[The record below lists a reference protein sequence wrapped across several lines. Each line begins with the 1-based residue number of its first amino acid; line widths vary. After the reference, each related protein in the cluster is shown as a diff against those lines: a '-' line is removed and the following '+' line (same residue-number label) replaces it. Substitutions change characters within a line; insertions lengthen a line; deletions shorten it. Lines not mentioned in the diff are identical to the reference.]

1 MKIIKI
7 QKKNNKY
14 KITLENNTII
24 ETYDE
29 IIIKE
34 NILYK
39 KEITDELK
47 SKIEKENKY
56 YEIYNNILK
65 YIKIKLRSEY
75 EIRENIKKNEIDK
88 FTEEKLIKK
97 LKDSKLIDDK
107 TYTYAYI
114 HDRIKFSNDGPY
126 KIKKELLKNKIEE
139 NLIEDELNKLDRK
152 EIYEKLKKQ
161 ILKKINANNKY
172 SNNMIKQK
180 LINYFINQGYE
191 KSMIS
196 EIIQDNQKED
206 NNIIKKE
213 YEKLYNKYKT
223 KYNEYELNRVIKQ
236 KLYQKGF
243 SIDEINNI
251 EQR

>member
-1 MKIIKI
+1 MKIKKI

-14 KITLENNTII
+14 KIILEDNNII

-29 IIIKE
+29 VILKE

-47 SKIEKENKY
+47 IKIEKQNKY
-56 YEIYNNILK
+56 YEIYNNVLK
-65 YIKIKLRSEY
+65 YIKTKLRSEY
-75 EIRENIKKNEIDK
+75 EIREYIKKNEIDK
-88 FTEEKLIKK
+88 KTEEEIIKK
-97 LKDSKLIDDK
+97 LKETRLIDNK
-107 TYTYAYI
+107 TYVHAYI

-126 KIKKELLKNKIEE
+126 KIKKELLKQKIEE
-139 NLIEDELNKLDRK
+139 ELIEEELNKLDK
-152 EIYEKLKKQ
+152 EEIYQKLNKQ
-161 ILKKINANNKY
+161 ILKKLNTNNKY

-180 LINYFINQGYE
+180 LLNYFINQGYE
-191 KSMIS
+191 KEMIN
-196 EIIQDNQKED
+196 EIIEDNQKED

-213 YEKLYNKYKT
+213 YEKLYNKYKN

-243 SIDEINNI
+243 SINEINNI
-251 EQR
+251 

>member
-1 MKIIKI
+1 MKIMKI

-14 KITLENNTII
+14 KIILEDNNII

-29 IIIKE
+29 VIIKE

-39 KEITDELK
+39 KEMTDELK

-65 YIKIKLRSEY
+65 YIKTKLRSEY
-75 EIRENIKKNEIDK
+75 EIREYIKKNEIDNNR
-88 FTEEKLIKK
+88 EEELIRK
-97 LKDSKLIDDK
+97 LKASKIIDDK

-114 HDRIKFSNDGPY
+114 HDRVKFSNDGPY

-139 NLIEDELNKLDRK
+139 NIIEEELNKIEK
-152 EIYEKLKKQ
+152 EEIYEKLKKQ
-161 ILKKINANNKY
+161 ILKKLSANTKY

-180 LINYFINQGYE
+180 LINYFITQGYE
-191 KSMIS
+191 KEMII
-196 EIIQDNQKED
+196 EILE
-206 NNIIKKE
+206 NNLVSNTNILKKE
-213 YEKLYNKYKT
+213 YDKLYNKYKN
-223 KYNEYELNRVIKQ
+223 KYEEYELKKVIKQ

-251 EQR
+251 N

>member
-1 MKIIKI
+1 MKINKI

-14 KITLENNTII
+14 KIVLEDKTVI

-39 KEITDELK
+39 KEITEELK
-47 SKIEKENKY
+47 TRIEKQNKY

-65 YIKIKLRSEY
+65 YIKTKLRSEK
-75 EIRENIKKNEIDK
+75 EIRDYIRKNEIDK
-88 FTEEKLIKK
+88 TTEEELVKK
-97 LKDSKLIDDK
+97 LKQTKLIDDE
-107 TYTYAYI
+107 TYTYAYV
-114 HDRIKFSNDGPY
+114 HDRIRFSNDGPY
-126 KIKKELLKNKIEE
+126 KIKKDLQKQKIEE
-139 NLIEDELNKLDRK
+139 NIIEEEINKLDEE
-152 EIYEKLKKQ
+152 EIKEKLKKQ
-161 ILKKINANNKY
+161 ILKKLNSNNKY

-180 LINYFINQGYE
+180 LINYFLNQGYE

-196 EIIQDNQKED
+196 EIIEENLKED
-206 NNIIKKE
+206 KNIIKKE
-213 YEKLYNKYKT
+213 YDKLYNKLKN
-223 KYNEYELNRVIKQ
+223 KYDEETLKKVIKQ

-251 EQR
+251 

>member
-1 MKIIKI
+1 MKIMKI

-14 KITLENNTII
+14 KIILEDNNII

-39 KEITDELK
+39 KEMTDELK

-65 YIKIKLRSEY
+65 YIKTKLRSEY
-75 EIRENIKKNEIDK
+75 EIREYIKKNEIDNNR
-88 FTEEKLIKK
+88 EEELIRK
-97 LKDSKLIDDK
+97 LKASKIIDDK

-114 HDRIKFSNDGPY
+114 HDRVKFSNDGPY

-139 NLIEDELNKLDRK
+139 NIIEEELNKIEK
-152 EIYEKLKKQ
+152 EEIYEKLKKQ
-161 ILKKINANNKY
+161 ILKKLSANTKY

-180 LINYFINQGYE
+180 LINYFITQGYE
-191 KSMIS
+191 KEMII
-196 EIIQDNQKED
+196 EILE
-206 NNIIKKE
+206 NNLVSNTNILKKE
-213 YEKLYNKYKT
+213 YDKLYNKYKN
-223 KYNEYELNRVIKQ
+223 KYEEYELKKVIKQ

-251 EQR
+251 N

>member
-1 MKIIKI
+1 MKIMKI

-14 KITLENNTII
+14 KIILEDNNII

-29 IIIKE
+29 VIIKE

-39 KEITDELK
+39 KEMTDELK

-65 YIKIKLRSEY
+65 YIKTKLRSEY
-75 EIRENIKKNEIDK
+75 EIREYIKKNEIDK
-88 FTEEKLIKK
+88 ITEENLINK

-114 HDRIKFSNDGPY
+114 HDRMKFSNDGPY

-139 NLIEDELNKLDRK
+139 SIIEEELNKIDK
-152 EIYEKLKKQ
+152 EEIYEKLKKQ
-161 ILKKINANNKY
+161 ILKKLSANTKY

-180 LINYFINQGYE
+180 LINYFITQGYE
-191 KSMIS
+191 KQMII
-196 EIIQDNQKED
+196 EILE
-206 NNIIKKE
+206 NNLVSNTNILKKE
-213 YEKLYNKYKT
+213 YDKLYNKYKN
-223 KYNEYELNRVIKQ
+223 KYDEYELKKVIKQ

-251 EQR
+251 N

>member
-1 MKIIKI
+1 MKINKI

-14 KITLENNTII
+14 KIILEDKTVI

-39 KEITDELK
+39 KEITEELK
-47 SKIEKENKY
+47 EKIEKQNKY

-65 YIKIKLRSEY
+65 YIKTKLRSEK
-75 EIRENIKKNEIDK
+75 EIRDYIRKNEIDK
-88 FTEEKLIKK
+88 STEDNLIEKLKQT
-97 LKDSKLIDDK
+97 KLIDDK
-107 TYTYAYI
+107 TYTYAYV
-114 HDRIKFSNDGPY
+114 HDRIRFSNDGPC
-126 KIKKELLKNKIEE
+126 KIKKELQKQKIEE
-139 NLIEDELNKLDRK
+139 NIIEEEINKIDK
-152 EIYEKLKKQ
+152 EEITEKLTKQ
-161 ILKKINANNKY
+161 ILKKLNTNNKY
-172 SNNMIKQK
+172 SSNMIKQK
-180 LINYFINQGYE
+180 LLNYFINQGYE

-196 EIIQDNQKED
+196 EIIEENITED
-206 NNIIKKE
+206 KTIIKKE
-213 YEKLYNKYKT
+213 YDKLYNKYKN

-251 EQR
+251 

>member
-1 MKIIKI
+1 MKIMKI

-14 KITLENNTII
+14 KIILEDNNII

-39 KEITDELK
+39 KEMTDELK

-65 YIKIKLRSEY
+65 YIKTKLRSEY
-75 EIRENIKKNEIDK
+75 EIREYIKKNEIDK
-88 FTEEKLIKK
+88 ITEENLINK

-114 HDRIKFSNDGPY
+114 HDRMKFSNDGPY

-139 NLIEDELNKLDRK
+139 NIIVEELNKIDK
-152 EIYEKLKKQ
+152 EEIYEKLKKQ
-161 ILKKINANNKY
+161 ILKKLSANTKY

-180 LINYFINQGYE
+180 LINYFITQGYE
-191 KSMIS
+191 KQMII
-196 EIIQDNQKED
+196 EILE
-206 NNIIKKE
+206 NNLVSNTNILKRE
-213 YEKLYNKYKT
+213 YDKLYNKYKN
-223 KYNEYELNRVIKQ
+223 KYDEYELKKVIKQ

-251 EQR
+251 N

>member
-1 MKIIKI
+1 MKIMKI

-14 KITLENNTII
+14 KIILEDNNII

-39 KEITDELK
+39 KEMTDELK

-65 YIKIKLRSEY
+65 YIKTKLRSEY
-75 EIRENIKKNEIDK
+75 EIREYIKKNEIDK
-88 FTEEKLIKK
+88 ITEENLINK

-114 HDRIKFSNDGPY
+114 HDRMKFSNDGPY

-139 NLIEDELNKLDRK
+139 SIIEEELNKIDK
-152 EIYEKLKKQ
+152 EEIYEKLKKQ
-161 ILKKINANNKY
+161 ILKKLSANTKY

-180 LINYFINQGYE
+180 LINYFITQGYE
-191 KSMIS
+191 KEMII
-196 EIIQDNQKED
+196 EILE
-206 NNIIKKE
+206 NNLVSNTNILKKE
-213 YEKLYNKYKT
+213 YDKLYNKYKN
-223 KYNEYELNRVIKQ
+223 KYEEYELKKVIKQ

-251 EQR
+251 N

>member
-1 MKIIKI
+1 MKIMKI

-14 KITLENNTII
+14 KIILEDNNII
-24 ETYDE
+24 ETFDE
-29 IIIKE
+29 VIIKE

-47 SKIEKENKY
+47 EKIEKQNKY
-56 YEIYNNILK
+56 YETYNSVLK
-65 YIKIKLRSEY
+65 YIKTKLRSEY
-75 EIRENIKKNEIDK
+75 EIREYIKKNDIDK
-88 FTEEKLIKK
+88 TTEEKIIKK
-97 LKDSKLIDDK
+97 LKETKLIDEK
-107 TYTYAYI
+107 TYVYAYV

-126 KIKKELLKNKIEE
+126 KIKKELQKQKMDETIIEE
-139 NLIEDELNKLDRK
+139 ELNKLDRE
-152 EIYEKLKKQ
+152 EIKEKLTKQ
-161 ILKKINANNKY
+161 ILKKLNTNKKY

-196 EIIQDNQKED
+196 EIIEDNQKED

-213 YEKLYNKYKT
+213 YKKLYNKYKN

-243 SIDEINNI
+243 SMDEINNV
-251 EQR
+251 

>member
-1 MKIIKI
+1 MKIMKI

-14 KITLENNTII
+14 KIILEDNNII

-29 IIIKE
+29 VIIKE

-39 KEITDELK
+39 KEITVELK
-47 SKIEKENKY
+47 DKIEKENKN

-65 YIKIKLRSEY
+65 YIKTKLRSEY
-75 EIRENIKKNEIDK
+75 EIREYIKKNEIDK
-88 FTEEKLIKK
+88 ITEENLINK

-114 HDRIKFSNDGPY
+114 HDRMKFSNDGPY

-139 NLIEDELNKLDRK
+139 NIIVEELNKIDK
-152 EIYEKLKKQ
+152 EEIYEKLKKQ
-161 ILKKINANNKY
+161 ILKKLSANTKY

-180 LINYFINQGYE
+180 LINYFVLQGYE
-191 KSMIS
+191 KQMII
-196 EIIQDNQKED
+196 EILE
-206 NNIIKKE
+206 NNLISNTNILKKE
-213 YEKLYNKYKT
+213 YDKLYNKYKN
-223 KYNEYELNRVIKQ
+223 KYDEYELKRVIKQ

-251 EQR
+251 N

>member
-1 MKIIKI
+1 MKIMKI

-14 KITLENNTII
+14 KIILEDNNII

-39 KEITDELK
+39 KEITQELK
-47 SKIEKENKY
+47 NKIEKENKY
-56 YEIYNNILK
+56 YDIYNNILK
-65 YIKIKLRSEY
+65 YIKTKLRSEY
-75 EIRENIKKNEIDK
+75 EIREFIRKNEIDNI
-88 FTEEKLIKK
+88 TEEKIIKK

-107 TYTYAYI
+107 IYTYAYI

-139 NLIEDELNKLDRK
+139 NIIDEELYKLDKK

-161 ILKKINANNKY
+161 ILKKLNINTKY

-180 LINYFINQGYE
+180 LTNYFITQGYE
-191 KSMIS
+191 KEMII
-196 EIIQDNQKED
+196 EIIENNQIS
-206 NNIIKKE
+206 NSNIIKKE
-213 YEKLYNKYKT
+213 YDKLYNKYKN
-223 KYNEYELNRVIKQ
+223 KYNEYELEKII

-251 EQR
+251 N

>member
-1 MKIIKI
+1 MKIMKI

-14 KITLENNTII
+14 KIILEDNNII

-29 IIIKE
+29 VIIKE

-39 KEITDELK
+39 KEMTDELK

-65 YIKIKLRSEY
+65 YIKTKLRSEY
-75 EIRENIKKNEIDK
+75 EIREYIKKNEIDK
-88 FTEEKLIKK
+88 ITEENLINK
-97 LKDSKLIDDK
+97 LKDSKIIDDK

-114 HDRIKFSNDGPY
+114 HDRMKFSNDGPY

-139 NLIEDELNKLDRK
+139 NIIEEELNKIDK
-152 EIYEKLKKQ
+152 EEIYEKLKKQ
-161 ILKKINANNKY
+161 ILKKLSANTKY

-180 LINYFINQGYE
+180 LINYFITQGYE
-191 KSMIS
+191 KQMII
-196 EIIQDNQKED
+196 EILE
-206 NNIIKKE
+206 NNLESNTNILKKE
-213 YEKLYNKYKT
+213 YDKLYNKYKN
-223 KYNEYELNRVIKQ
+223 KYNEYELKKVIKQ

-251 EQR
+251 N

>member
-1 MKIIKI
+1 MKIMKI

-14 KITLENNTII
+14 KITLEDNNII

-39 KEITDELK
+39 KEITEELK
-47 SKIEKENKY
+47 DKIEKQNKY

-65 YIKIKLRSEY
+65 YIKTKLRSEY
-75 EIRENIKKNEIDK
+75 EIREYIKKNEIDNNR
-88 FTEEKLIKK
+88 EEELIRK
-97 LKDSKLIDDK
+97 LKASKLIDDK

-139 NLIEDELNKLDRK
+139 YIIEEELNKIDK
-152 EIYEKLKKQ
+152 EEIYEKLKKQ
-161 ILKKINANNKY
+161 ILKKLSTNTKY

-180 LINYFINQGYE
+180 LTNYFVLQGYE
-191 KSMIS
+191 KEMII
-196 EIIQDNQKED
+196 EILED
-206 NNIIKKE
+206 NLISNTNILKKE
-213 YEKLYNKYKT
+213 YDKLYNKYKN
-223 KYNEYELNRVIKQ
+223 KYDEYELKRIIKQ

-251 EQR
+251 N

>member
-1 MKIIKI
+1 MKIMKI

-14 KITLENNTII
+14 KIILEDNNII

-29 IIIKE
+29 VIIKE

-39 KEITDELK
+39 KEMTDELK

-65 YIKIKLRSEY
+65 YIKTKLRSEY
-75 EIRENIKKNEIDK
+75 EIREYIKKNEIDK
-88 FTEEKLIKK
+88 ITEENLINK

-114 HDRIKFSNDGPY
+114 HDRMKFSNDGPY
-126 KIKKELLKNKIEE
+126 KIKKELIKNKIEE
-139 NLIEDELNKLDRK
+139 NIIEEELNKIDK
-152 EIYEKLKKQ
+152 EEIYEKLKKQ
-161 ILKKINANNKY
+161 ILKKLSANTKY

-180 LINYFINQGYE
+180 LINYFITQGYE
-191 KSMIS
+191 KQMII
-196 EIIQDNQKED
+196 EILE
-206 NNIIKKE
+206 NNLVSNTNILKKE
-213 YEKLYNKYKT
+213 YDKLYNKYKN
-223 KYNEYELNRVIKQ
+223 KYDEYELKKVIK
-236 KLYQKGF
+236 KRLYQKGF

-251 EQR
+251 K

>member
-1 MKIIKI
+1 MKIKKI

-14 KITLENNTII
+14 KIILEDNNII

-29 IIIKE
+29 VIIKE

-47 SKIEKENKY
+47 IKIEKQNKY
-56 YEIYNNILK
+56 YEIYNNVLK
-65 YIKIKLRSEY
+65 YIKTKLRSEY
-75 EIRENIKKNEIDK
+75 EIREYIKKNEVDK
-88 FTEEKLIKK
+88 KTEEEIIKK
-97 LKDSKLIDDK
+97 LKETRLIDNK
-107 TYTYAYI
+107 TYVHAYI

-126 KIKKELLKNKIEE
+126 KIKKELLKQKIEE
-139 NLIEDELNKLDRK
+139 ELIEEELNKLDK
-152 EIYEKLKKQ
+152 EEIYQKLNKQ
-161 ILKKINANNKY
+161 ILKKLNTNNKY

-180 LINYFINQGYE
+180 LLNYFINQGYE
-191 KSMIS
+191 KEMIN
-196 EIIQDNQKED
+196 EIIEDNQKED

-213 YEKLYNKYKT
+213 YEKLYNKYKN

-243 SIDEINNI
+243 SINEINNI
-251 EQR
+251 

>member
-1 MKIIKI
+1 MKIMKI

-14 KITLENNTII
+14 KIILEDNNII

-39 KEITDELK
+39 KEITEELK
-47 SKIEKENKY
+47 NKIEKENKY
-56 YEIYNNILK
+56 YEIYNNVLK

-75 EIRENIKKNEIDK
+75 EIREYIKKNEIDNI
-88 FTEEKLIKK
+88 TEEKIIKK
-97 LKDSKLIDDK
+97 LKDSKIIDDK
-107 TYTYAYI
+107 TYAYAYI
-114 HDRIKFSNDGPY
+114 HDRIKFSNDGPF
-126 KIKKELLKNKIEE
+126 KIKKELIKNKIEE
-139 NLIEDELNKLDRK
+139 NIIEEELYKLDK
-152 EIYEKLKKQ
+152 EEIYEKLEKQ
-161 ILKKINANNKY
+161 ILKKLNTNTKY

-191 KSMIS
+191 KEMII
-196 EIIQDNQKED
+196 EIIEDNQKED
-206 NNIIKKE
+206 KNIIKKE
-213 YEKLYNKYKT
+213 HEKLYNKYKN
-223 KYNEYELNRVIKQ
+223 KYNEYELNRIIKQ

-251 EQR
+251 N

>member
-1 MKIIKI
+1 MKIMKI

-14 KITLENNTII
+14 KIILENNNII

-29 IIIKE
+29 VIIKE

-39 KEITDELK
+39 KEMTDELK

-65 YIKIKLRSEY
+65 YIKTKLRSEY
-75 EIRENIKKNEIDK
+75 EIREYIKKNEIDK
-88 FTEEKLIKK
+88 ITEENLINK

-114 HDRIKFSNDGPY
+114 HDRMKFSNDGPY

-139 NLIEDELNKLDRK
+139 NIIEEELNKIDK
-152 EIYEKLKKQ
+152 EEIYEKLKKQ
-161 ILKKINANNKY
+161 ILKKLSANTKY

-180 LINYFINQGYE
+180 LINYFITQGYE
-191 KSMIS
+191 KQMII
-196 EIIQDNQKED
+196 EILE
-206 NNIIKKE
+206 NNLVSNTNILKKE
-213 YEKLYNKYKT
+213 YDKLYNKYKN
-223 KYNEYELNRVIKQ
+223 KYDEYELKKVIKQ

-251 EQR
+251 N